1 MKNYVFTISI
11 FSPGSLSFAILIILP
26 LKTSLS
32 KNYHFKNWNENRAE
46 KEAWS
51 YRPLPVDSQINEPQT
66 PLQSKYSVH

>member
-11 FSPGSLSFAILIILP
+11 FPPGSLSFAILP

-46 KEAWS
+46 KETWS

-66 PLQSKYSVH
+66 HLKSKYSVH